1 MAELLSLRYRRII
14 YSFAYALEKP
24 NTICLNAKTV
34 IVPKIS
40 LLQRLISKVGWL
52 KVSEAFKQNRDKL
65 YFSIIIYYLF
75 YSPN

>member
-1 MAELLSLRYRRII
+1 
-14 YSFAYALEKP
+14 
-24 NTICLNAKTV
+24 
-34 IVPKIS
+34 
-40 LLQRLISKVGWL
+40 L